1 MIHIRHIRHIRHI
14 TSCRSLPVGTLILL
28 KHQTLGAVL
37 AGDGTPWWTRRGW
50 TAGPLCLLAPAI
62 RCRCETP
69 ISMRCPSCF
78 TLQMTN
84 IIKHVVNVVLIK
96 ILNKTSEDP
105 ARIPESCWHKDSNF
119 IMSAFACFCQVHRT
133 GCSPF
138 KQSFRRSA
146 LPGALDTAKF
156 MFLLLRRPFPLT
168 LSLWSGSPPPR
179 CKKSSRLHHS
189 QSRVNMTSSN
199 KRQLL
204 GWQIKSCWIML
215 NHELTALNSISCPV
229 AGEWASLPL
238 GF

>member
-1 MIHIRHIRHIRHI
+1 MHDTYQTYQTYHIMSLRSCGYLDSFEAPDSWGCARRRRHALVNSERLDSRA
-14 TSCRSLPVGTLILL
+14 SMSVGTCD
-28 KHQTLGAVL
+28 TLSL
-37 AGDGTPWWTRRGW
+37 WNSD
-50 TAGPLCLLAPAI
+50 LHEMSKFFYAI
-62 RCRCETP
+62 K
-69 ISMRCPSCF
+69 
-78 TLQMTN
+78 MTN

-105 ARIPESCWHKDSNF
+105 AWIPENCWHKDSNF
-119 IMSAFACFCQVHRT
+119 TMSAFACFCQVHRT
-133 GCSPF
+133 WCSPF

-168 LSLWSGSPPPR
+168 LSLWSGIPPPR
-179 CKKSSRLHHS
+179 CKKSSRLRHS